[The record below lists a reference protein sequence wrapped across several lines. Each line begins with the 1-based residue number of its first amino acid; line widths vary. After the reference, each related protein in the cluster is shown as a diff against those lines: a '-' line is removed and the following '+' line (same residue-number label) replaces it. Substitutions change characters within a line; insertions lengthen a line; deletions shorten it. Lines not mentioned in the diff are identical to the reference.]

1 MANRA
6 LAPRERD
13 RALLLPRNAPRI
25 GAVEVALPEHR
36 YPQEE
41 LFALLSRR
49 WKGAHRNVSRL
60 EALHKAVGV
69 EARHTALPI
78 DEYERLDSFSKA
90 NDAFIRAGTE
100 LGARAVRTA
109 LEHAGLGPSDV
120 GAIFFT
126 TVTGLAVPTI
136 DARLVNVLGL
146 PSSVRRVPMFGLGCV
161 GGAAG
166 LARTADH
173 LRAYP
178 EDVAVLLSVEL
189 CTLTLQDDLSI
200 ANLIASG
207 LFGDGAAAVV
217 LCGAAAPVPANDA
230 FGSTS
235 FLPARVVASRS
246 AFFRD
251 SERVMGWD
259 IGEHGF
265 KVVLSADVPAMVH
278 RHVPAQVDAFLAE
291 HGLARANVDHWVC
304 HPGGPKVITA
314 IEEALALPD
323 GALAITCR
331 SLAEVGNLSSASVLH
346 VLSETS
352 RRAAHGDI
360 GVLMAMGPGFC
371 AEMVLLA
378 W

>member
-6 LAPRERD
+6 LLPHARERLMLHD
-13 RALLLPRNAPRI
+13 RDAPHI

-36 YPQEE
+36 YPQKE
-41 LFALLSRR
+41 LFALLARR
-49 WKGAHRNVSRL
+49 WSRAPRNVARL
-60 EALHKAVGV
+60 ASLHEAVGV
-69 EARHTALPI
+69 EGRHTALPL
-78 DEYERLDSFSKA
+78 DEYETLDTFGKA
-90 NDAFIRAGTE
+90 NDAFIRVGTE
-100 LGARAVRTA
+100 LGARAVTA
-109 LEHAGLGPSDV
+109 ALAQAGLAAGDV

-126 TVTGLAVPTI
+126 TVTGLAVPTL

-146 PSSVRRVPMFGLGCV
+146 RPSVRRVPMFGLGCV

-189 CTLTLQDDLSI
+189 CSLTLQDDLSV

-217 LCGAAAPVPANDA
+217 LHGARATRPAGGTA
-230 FGSTS
+230 FT
-235 FLPARVVASRS
+235 PARVVASRS
-246 AFFRD
+246 AFFPD
-251 SERVMGWD
+251 TERVMGWD

-265 KVVLSADVPAMVH
+265 KVVLSAEVPSMVH
-278 RHVPAQVDAFLAE
+278 RHLPREVDAFLGE
-291 HGLARANVDHWVC
+291 HGLRRSDIAHWVC

-314 IEEALALPD
+314 MEDALALPE
-323 GALAITCR
+323 GALAITRR
-331 SLAEVGNLSSASVLH
+331 SLAAVGNLSSASVLH
-346 VLSETS
+346 VLAQTGRSA
-352 RRAAHGDI
+352 RRGDL

-371 AEMVLLA
+371 AELVLLE